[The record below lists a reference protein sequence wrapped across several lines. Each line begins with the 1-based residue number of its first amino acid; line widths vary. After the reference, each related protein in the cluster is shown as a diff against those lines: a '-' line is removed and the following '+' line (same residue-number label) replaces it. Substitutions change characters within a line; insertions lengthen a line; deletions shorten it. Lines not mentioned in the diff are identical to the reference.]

1 MGLFSKMKEAQEQAS
16 EAMHNGGGMKGMMGN
31 VGSAM
36 NPGNMAAQAKSAQL
50 AQKLKASGVEAPGTI
65 VALRD
70 TGERDM
76 GGGQKTEVDVTI
88 SPAGGTPYDTTV
100 SQSFLPAQLEGLS
113 VGHAITVKYDPDNQS
128 AALIYGW

>member
-1 MGLFSKMKEAQEQAS
+1 MGLFGRMKEAQEQAS
-16 EAMHNGGGMKGMMGN
+16 EAMQNAGGMKGMMGN
-31 VGSAM
+31 MGSVM
-36 NPGNMAAQAKSAQL
+36 SNPAGQAAYAQL

-70 TGERDM
+70 TGDRDM

-88 SPAGGTPYDTTV
+88 SPTGGTPYDTTV
-100 SQSFLPAQLEGLS
+100 KQSFLPAQLEGLS
-113 VGHAITVKYDPDNQS
+113 AGHAITVKYDPDNPS

>member
-1 MGLFSKMKEAQEQAS
+1 MGLFGRMKEAQEQAS
-16 EAMHNGGGMKGMMGN
+16 EAMQNAGGMKGMMGN
-31 VGSAM
+31 MGSVM
-36 NPGNMAAQAKSAQL
+36 SNPAGQAAYAQL

-70 TGERDM
+70 TGDRDM

-88 SPAGGTPYDTTV
+88 SPTGGTPYNTTV
-100 SQSFLPAQLEGLS
+100 KQSFLPAQLEGLS
-113 VGHAITVKYDPDNQS
+113 AGHAITVKYDPDNPS

>member
-1 MGLFSKMKEAQEQAS
+1 MGLFGRMKEAQEQAA
-16 EAMHNGGGMKGMMGN
+16 EAMQNAGGMKGMMGN
-31 VGSAM
+31 MGG
-36 NPGNMAAQAKSAQL
+36 GNMAAQAQYAQL

-65 VALRD
+65 VSLRD

-88 SPAGGTPYDTTV
+88 TPAGGAAYNTTV
-100 SQSFLPAQLEGLS
+100 KQSFLPAQLEGLAP
-113 VGHAITVKYDPDNQS
+113 GHAITVKYDPDNQS

>member
-1 MGLFSKMKEAQEQAS
+1 MGLFSKMKEAQEQAA
-16 EAMHNGGGMKGMMGN
+16 EAMQNSGGMKGMMGN
-31 VGSAM
+31 MGSAM
-36 NPGNMAAQAKSAQL
+36 NPANMGAQAQYAQL

-76 GGGQKTEVDVTI
+76 GGGQKTEVDVSI
-88 SPAGGTPYDTTV
+88 SPTGGDAYNTTV
-100 SQSFLPAQLEGLS
+100 KQSFLPAQLEGLS
-113 VGHAITVKYDPDNQS
+113 VGHSITVKYDPDNPS

>member
-1 MGLFSKMKEAQEQAS
+1 MGLFSKMKDVQQQAS
-16 EAMHNGGGMKGMMGN
+16 GAMQNAGGAAGMMKNLSGGG
-31 VGSAM
+31 
-36 NPGNMAAQAKSAQL
+36 GNMAEAMKYRDL
-50 AQKLKASGVEAPGTI
+50 AQKLKASGIEAPGTI

-88 SPAGGTPYDTTV
+88 TPAGGTAYDTTV
-100 SQSFLPAQLEGLS
+100 KQSFLAAQLEGLA
-113 VGHAITVKYDPDNQS
+113 VGHAITVKYDPDDPS

>member
-1 MGLFSKMKEAQEQAS
+1 
-16 EAMHNGGGMKGMMGN
+16 MHNSGGMKGMMG
-31 VGSAM
+31 SM
-36 NPGNMAAQAKSAQL
+36 NPANMGAQAQYAQL
-50 AQKLKASGVEAPGTI
+50 AQKLKASGVEAPGTV

-88 SPAGGTPYDTTV
+88 SPTGGSPYDTTV
-100 SQSFLPAQLEGLS
+100 KQSFLPAQLEGLS
-113 VGHAITVKYDPDNQS
+113 VGHSITVKYDPDNPS

>member
-1 MGLFSKMKEAQEQAS
+1 M
-16 EAMHNGGGMKGMMGN
+16 GGM
-31 VGSAM
+31 
-36 NPGNMAAQAKSAQL
+36 GNMGDQAAYAQL

-76 GGGQKTEVDVTI
+76 GGGQKTQVDVTI
-88 SPAGGTPYDTTV
+88 SPTGGSPYNTTIT
-100 SQSFLPAQLEGLS
+100 QSFLPAQLEGLS
-113 VGHAITVKYDPDNQS
+113 EGHSIKVKYDPDNPS

>member
-1 MGLFSKMKEAQEQAS
+1 MGLFGKMKEAQQQAAG
-16 EAMHNGGGMKGMMGN
+16 AMQNAGGMKGMMGGM
-31 VGSAM
+31 GSAM
-36 NPGNMAAQAKSAQL
+36 NPGNMAAQAQYAQL
-50 AQKLKASGVEAPGTI
+50 AQKLKASGVEASGTI

-88 SPAGGTPYDTTV
+88 SPTGGTAYDTTV
-100 SQSFLPAQLEGLS
+100 KQSFLPAQLEGLS
-113 VGHAITVKYDPDNQS
+113 VGHSITVKYDPDNPS

>member
-1 MGLFSKMKEAQEQAS
+1 MGLFSKMKDAQAQAS
-16 EAMHNGGGMKGMMGN
+16 EAMQNAGGMKGMMGSM
-31 VGSAM
+31 G
-36 NPGNMAAQAKSAQL
+36 GGDMAGQAAYAQL

-65 VALRD
+65 TAMRD

-88 SPAGGTPYDTTV
+88 APTGGSPYDATV
-100 SQSFLPAQLEGLS
+100 KQSFLPAQLEGLS
-113 VGHAITVKYDPDNQS
+113 VGHSVTVKYDPDNPS